1 MIPWAAWSPALA
13 TTGGSFQFDI
23 MAPCRG
29 RAMAKST
36 AAPRNRE
43 RNAVLF
49 TQAPPLYQFSAASDA
64 RLRFPF
70 GRDFHF
76 PFPDSSRREQ
86 SLCGLRLLR
95 GEVKRRQ
102 RLRRPPSLS
111 RPALAR

>member
-13 TTGGSFQFDI
+13 TTGGSFQFDIMFDI

-49 TQAPPLYQFSAASDA
+49 TQAPPLCQFSAASDA
-64 RLRFPF
+64 HLRFPF

-86 SLCGLRLLR
+86 SLCGLRL
-95 GEVKRRQ
+95 Q
-102 RLRRPPSLS
+102 RFI
-111 RPALAR
+111 